1 MLMGEFSHAIDAKG
15 RLIIPAKFR
24 EQLGGRVVITRGM
37 DGCLFGYPMDQW
49 KQLEAQMNKLSL
61 TKKNARAFMRFM
73 YSAATECEFDKQGR
87 VNIPQTLR
95 THAGLTKKC
104 VIVGVSDRFEI
115 WDQDRWAKYTE
126 ETEGNVDDIAEDL
139 DFDL

>member
-1 MLMGEFSHAIDAKG
+1 MLMGEFSHNIDSKG

-37 DGCLFGYPMDQW
+37 DGCLFGYPTSEWQ
-49 KQLEAQMNKLSL
+49 KLEQRLQQLSL

-73 YSAATECEFDKQGR
+73 YAAATECEFDKQGR
-87 VNIPQTLR
+87 VNIPENLR
-95 THAGLTKKC
+95 RHAGLTKNC
-104 VIVGVSDRFEI
+104 VVVGVASRFEI
-115 WDQDRWAKYTE
+115 WDENRWAKYTK
-126 ETEGNVDDIAEDL
+126 ETESSVDSIAEDL

>member
-37 DGCLFGYPMDQW
+37 DGCLFGYPLKEW
-49 KQLEAQMNKLSL
+49 HHLEKQMRQLSL
-61 TKKNARAFMRFM
+61 TKKNARAFVRFM

-95 THAGLTKKC
+95 DHADLTKKC
-104 VIVGVSDRFEI
+104 VIVGVSERFEI
-115 WDQDRWAKYTE
+115 WNSERWQKYTK
-126 ETEGNVDDIAEDL
+126 ETESNVDSIAEDL

>member
-37 DGCLFGYPMDQW
+37 DGCLFGYPIDQW
-49 KQLEAQMNKLSL
+49 KQLEQQLNQLSL

-87 VNIPQTLR
+87 VNIPPTLR
-95 THAGLTKKC
+95 AHANLSKKC
-104 VIVGVSDRFEI
+104 VIVGVSQRFEI
-115 WDQDRWAKYTE
+115 WDADRWAQYTK
-126 ETEGNVDDIAEDL
+126 ETEGNVDSIAEDL